1 MKVIR
6 ASVSKT
12 NSISSNTR
20 SEEARPCSSEES
32 GWTSYFED
40 FLASKENKG
49 VVAIA
54 PSVYL
59 SSSWISD
66 TSSSRLISKSKNK
79 RKKKG
84 VLCNYKD
91 DLLEDTACSR
101 LNTAI
106 NHEVILSITYIYAC
120 T

>member
-1 MKVIR
+1 MELIR
-6 ASVSKT
+6 ATSKT
-12 NSISSNTR
+12 NSINSNTGR
-20 SEEARPCSSEES
+20 EEARPCPSEES

-40 FLASKENKG
+40 FLASRENKR

-54 PSVYL
+54 PSVSL
-59 SSSWISD
+59 SSSWTSD
-66 TSSSRLISKSKNK
+66 ASSSRLISMEKNK

-101 LNTAI
+101 LNTSI
-106 NHEVILSITYIYAC
+106 HHEVILSITYAC